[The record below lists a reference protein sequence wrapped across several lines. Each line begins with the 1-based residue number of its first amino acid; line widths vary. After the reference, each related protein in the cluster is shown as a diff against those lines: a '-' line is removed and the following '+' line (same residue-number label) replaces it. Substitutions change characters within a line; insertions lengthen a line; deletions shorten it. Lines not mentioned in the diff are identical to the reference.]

1 MRPEEASIPRDPE
14 NTRKPYPF
22 RQLLLGKVYDN
33 FLNHYHLTEAISDDA
48 WESWMN
54 KGEETAKA
62 RARVIVS
69 GRVQGVFFRYT
80 TREVASSLGLFGWV
94 KNRWDGKVEA
104 VFEGERERVEE
115 MIGWCHK
122 GPPGAY
128 VQNVDTQWE
137 EYLGEFDRFSI
148 AY

>member
-1 MRPEEASIPRDPE
+1 MSGSSRR
-14 NTRKPYPF
+14 
-22 RQLLLGKVYDN
+22 LLLAKVYDN
-33 FLNHYHLTEAISDDA
+33 FLNHHHLAEAISDYA
-48 WESWMN
+48 WGSSMN
-54 KGEETAKA
+54 KGQETAKA

-104 VFEGERERVEE
+104 VFEGERKRVEQ
-115 MIGWCHK
+115 MIQWCDK

-128 VQNVDTQWE
+128 VQHIETQWE

-148 AY
+148 SY